1 MNHIQEMLKTG
12 KRVFTLRIQGFPAG
26 ISETI
31 KKDQIGRQADGIY
44 FKNHNSVH

>member
-12 KRVFTLRIQGFPAG
+12 KRVFTLRFQGFLVD

-31 KKDQIGRQADGIY
+31 KKDQIGRQTDGIY
-44 FKNHNSVH
+44 LKNHDSVH